1 MQGRDLLVHF
11 RPRLCPRC
19 GYDLRGLVSLH
30 KCPECGFD
38 IEDVLLVQPPGSLT
52 THLAAMVLVYLGA
65 VLGITALLDPDWL
78 RIVSCIL
85 LGFVSAYIVWLTRP
99 RNGIIR
105 GHTALL
111 LKRSGIVEIRGRR
124 NRQLLL
130 SDLSIP
136 SLHVSAPT
144 ARKTKDGPVYLWHI
158 TIVANT
164 NVPRMA
170 GPLDA
175 VVKGVPADGRI
186 WTHFQASLTQ
196 GNALRNEIIR
206 RHTKANCDEPLTPHA

>member
-1 MQGRDLLVHF
+1 MQERNLLAHF
-11 RPRLCPRC
+11 RPRLCPNC

-38 IEDVLLVQPPGSLT
+38 IEDALLVQPPGSLT

-65 VLGITALLDPDWL
+65 VLGITTLLDPDWL
-78 RIVSCIL
+78 RIVPCIS
-85 LGFVSAYIVWLTRP
+85 LGFVSAYIVWSTRP

-124 NRQLLL
+124 NRQLLW

-136 SLHVSAPT
+136 SLQVSAPI
-144 ARKTKDGPVYLWHI
+144 ARTTRAGPVYVWHVR
-158 TIVANT
+158 IVANT
-164 NVPRMA
+164 NVPRMT
-170 GPLDA
+170 GSLDA

-186 WTHFQASLTQ
+186 GTHFQASLSQ

-206 RHTKANCDEPLTPHA
+206 RHTKANCDEPLTPDA